1 MEKNVLSLL
10 VSLQILKPPLSQDL
24 NEGGGKEYVTKLLE
38 SILQER
44 PESSEVK
51 VETSGEK
58 LTSLVKEAMR
68 KEMEGGNTM
77 TVITRIVDYFY
88 LKLTED
94 QKLQAEAE
102 LWSSEDGG
110 FFRTI
115 LIDIL
120 KLDQTI
126 AKTRSHL
133 KFIRKSYKRFQDFFP
148 NVTEQQIAEHDKSKF
163 DFVELIGYTAR

>member
-1 MEKNVLSLL
+1 
-10 VSLQILKPPLSQDL
+10 
-24 NEGGGKEYVTKLLE
+24 
-38 SILQER
+38 
-44 PESSEVK
+44 
-51 VETSGEK
+51 
-58 LTSLVKEAMR
+58 
-68 KEMEGGNTM
+68 M

-148 NVTEQQIAEHDKSKF
+148 HVTEQQIAEHDKSKF